1 MAWLCLVLWCCCSRP
16 LADLGVVDILCVAV
30 SSCLLKGVC
39 VCVAGGVRGVAA
51 HKAVRRLDV
60 EPRPMRLGQ
69 TRGELER
76 RVLLS
81 LWVGVPSYSINQSI
95 VVTFVAV
102 VVVDRKG
109 RCSTSL

>member
-1 MAWLCLVLWCCCSRP
+1 
-16 LADLGVVDILCVAV
+16 
-30 SSCLLKGVC
+30 
-39 VCVAGGVRGVAA
+39 
-51 HKAVRRLDV
+51 
-60 EPRPMRLGQ
+60 MRLGQ

-95 VVTFVAV
+95 VVTSVAV